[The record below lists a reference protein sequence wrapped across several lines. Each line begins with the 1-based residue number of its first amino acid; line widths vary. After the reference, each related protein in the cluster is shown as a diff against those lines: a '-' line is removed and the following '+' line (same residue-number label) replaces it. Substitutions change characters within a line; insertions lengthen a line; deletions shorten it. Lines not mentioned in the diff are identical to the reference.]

1 MEFNAM
7 HYNFSNPELDENIL
21 ESTEMS
27 PNNSNFVFSPSAKS
41 IKSEG
46 WNTTN
51 NHNYLFN
58 QQSSWQ
64 WSSLEHE
71 SGNQTPMQSINYP
84 QDNHAQSQAFFNPQY
99 TPAQTINDSMPN
111 SPEGDSTPTEHR
123 EQRPTHS
130 RASPVLASHATLMRR
145 DGMRKKNVKIPI
157 PTERT
162 LNNIDTLISKSTD
175 ESEIKELKSQKRLLR
190 NRQAALDSRQR
201 KKQHTD
207 RLEQDKKTLLS
218 QMDQMEEERAA
229 LLREVDMLTQHNK
242 QITTDMQKAEFHKEQ
257 LLQENLRLQEENQ
270 VCKDMIQQAT
280 NKEGQQNKI
289 IRELT
294 DEIHR
299 RGTVD
304 SEPTFD
310 EESYVDMGA
319 IEGFPSDPVVKP
331 DVDAIEP
338 AKPAAQGLLLMLL
351 LFGAFVA
358 SKGGSSTAI
367 PPVSDDMRD
376 ASATILNDIFSEA
389 GVSSSMTAFAPS
401 ASAPANINS
410 WNGLSTTHVN
420 MAQITRSGFPQLGL
434 SDFEHL
440 SQPSLEQQREQ
451 LFGMSAEQFN
461 EVTNYDFLQD
471 APPVLSS
478 SSGRRNLAESLA
490 AMRAEK
496 GKKTEVYTRS
506 LLWNQ
511 VPQDVVR
518 RFAQMVEGYD
528 SGINP
533 KTLG

>member
-1 MEFNAM
+1 M

-27 PNNSNFVFSPSAKS
+27 PSTSNYVFSPTTES

-46 WNTTN
+46 WSTNN

-58 QQSSWQ
+58 QQQSWQ
-64 WSSLEHE
+64 WPSMEHE
-71 SGNQTPMQSINYP
+71 SGQQTPMQNMHY
-84 QDNHAQSQAFFNPQY
+84 QENHSHQALFNNPHY
-99 TPAQTINDSMPN
+99 TPAQTIHDSMPG
-111 SPEGDSTPTEHR
+111 SPENDSTPTDHHEHR
-123 EQRPTHS
+123 SSHS
-130 RASPVLASHATLMRR
+130 RASPALASQATLMRR

-175 ESEIKELKSQKRLLR
+175 EQEIKELKSQKRLLR

-207 RLEQDKKTLLS
+207 RLEQDKKALLA
-218 QMDQMEEERAA
+218 QMDAWDEEKMNLINQIDA
-229 LLREVDMLTQHNK
+229 LRQANK
-242 QITTDMQKAEFHKEQ
+242 QVTTQLQKSEFIVQQLEQ
-257 LLQENLRLQEENQ
+257 DNMRLVQENQD
-270 VCKDMIQQAT
+270 CKEMIQQAT
-280 NKEGQQNKI
+280 NREGQQNKM

-294 DEIHR
+294 EDLNR
-299 RGTVD
+299 REAAESSVA
-304 SEPTFD
+304 FD

-331 DVDAIEP
+331 DVDAVEP

-358 SKGGSSTAI
+358 SKGGSTSAI
-367 PPVSDDMRD
+367 PPVSDDMRE
-376 ASATILNDIFSEA
+376 ASTFILNDVFNEA
-389 GVSSSMTAFAPS
+389 GVSSTMTAFNPVPS
-401 ASAPANINS
+401 APVNS

-420 MAQITRSGFPQLGL
+420 MAQLTRNGFQQLTL
-434 SDFEHL
+434 NNFDRL
-440 SQPSLEQQREQ
+440 TQPSLQQQREQ

-461 EVTNYDFLQD
+461 DVTHYDFLND
-471 APPVLSS
+471 APPVMAS

-490 AMRAEK
+490 AMRAGK
-496 GKKTEVYTRS
+496 GKKTDVYTRS
-506 LLWNQ
+506 LLWDQ

-528 SGINP
+528 SGVNP
-533 KTLG
+533 DLLG